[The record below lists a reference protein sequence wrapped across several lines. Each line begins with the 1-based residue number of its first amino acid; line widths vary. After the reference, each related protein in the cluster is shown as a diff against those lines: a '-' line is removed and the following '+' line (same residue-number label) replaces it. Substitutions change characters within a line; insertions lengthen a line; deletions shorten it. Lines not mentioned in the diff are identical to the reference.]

1 MAKTV
6 NEAFAEFIRDVVN
19 LDPDTVTE
27 ARQSRDNL
35 LDNIKEFDGDSDFFK
50 LYWEKRIQFGSF
62 GRGTKCRP
70 LDDIDYMVCLS
81 ANGCTYDADS
91 PWDDTPIYT
100 GGTDDERLLSCV
112 DDEDENRLNS
122 TKVINKFVKKLTGV
136 REYHRSEVHKNGQA
150 AVLNLVSKEWSFDI
164 VPCFYTT
171 TEANGRNY
179 YLIPNGKGNW
189 MKTDPV
195 VDRDKVEYEDVR
207 LKHRMRLL
215 VRMMKRWNRIK
226 KIPSLE
232 SYALETLVV
241 NKCQDKAEL
250 CKWPDLMFKRFLE
263 DYANAIRCRV
273 DDIKGIQGDLNS
285 LDWSQRCACRERAL
299 QDKEKAER
307 AGRYEQN
314 GEQETAINLWREVFG
329 EEFPKYG

>member
-6 NEAFAEFIRDVVN
+6 NDAFVEFIRDVVN
-19 LDPDTVTE
+19 LDPGIVTD

-35 LDNIKEFDGDSDFFK
+35 LDNIKEFDGDNDFFQ
-50 LYWEKRIQFGSF
+50 LYWEKRIPFGSF

-81 ANGCTYDADS
+81 ANGCTYDTS
-91 PWDDTPIYT
+91 SQWDDIPIYT
-100 GGTDDERLLSCV
+100 GGTEDERLLLCV
-112 DDEDENRLNS
+112 DDENENRLNS
-122 TKVINKFVKKLTGV
+122 TKVINRFVKKVKGV

-150 AVLNLVSKEWSFDI
+150 AVLNLMSKEWSFDI

-171 TEANGRNY
+171 TESNGRNY

-195 VDRDKVEYEDVR
+195 MDRDKVEDEDAR
-207 LKHRMRLL
+207 LERRLRLL
-215 VRMMKRWNRIK
+215 VRMMKRWNRVK

-241 NKCQDKAEL
+241 NKCQNKKEL
-250 CKWPDLMFKRFLE
+250 CKWPDLMFSSFLG
-263 DYANAIRCRV
+263 DYADAILNWI

-285 LDWSQRCACRERAL
+285 LDEPQRYACRERAL
-299 QDKEKAER
+299 QDKGKADEAWEHER
-307 AGRYEQN
+307 KEN
-314 GEQETAINLWREVFG
+314 HETAINLWREVFG
-329 EEFPKYG
+329 EDFPKYG